1 MGTHLSAR
9 YKQVLIAVLD
19 IRTQSCFEEQGRE
32 TAFEEQERALYLSR
46 HDQVAEEGTGGCRER
61 HDELDRARRLRAV
74 CPG

>member
-32 TAFEEQERALYLSR
+32 TAKAGGGALTRLAGWVSGEVGELS
-46 HDQVAEEGTGGCRER
+46 
-61 HDELDRARRLRAV
+61 L
-74 CPG
+74 